1 MFMIENGTF
10 KKACTYCQQRI
21 DGEAVNV
28 PHRLG
33 SKADPTQLSLD
44 HYHPECAARI
54 LYEYE
59 NPEGD
64 LGEVLALRKPSEMR
78 REGPLQ
84 QFLDALVRNEDG
96 NTPRVKQ

>member
-1 MFMIENGTF
+1 MFMIENGIF
-10 KKACTYCQQRI
+10 KKVCTYCRQGI
-21 DGEAVNV
+21 DGGAVNV

-33 SKADPTQLSLD
+33 PKADPTQLSLD

-59 NPEGD
+59 NSEGD
-64 LGEVLALRKPSEMR
+64 LGEALALPKPSKMP

-84 QFLDALVRNEDG
+84 QFLDAFVRNEDG
-96 NTPRVKQ
+96 NTPRARR